1 MVNEKLKDFY
11 DLFEHFV
18 SGEWIFETK
27 KLYEFEARMT
37 PKEREIFHIDPKSF
51 DWKGI
56 TYKYGFGV
64 EHFMYKQDIYDLT
77 QGK

>member
-1 MVNEKLKDFY
+1 
-11 DLFEHFV
+11 V

-27 KLYEFEARMT
+27 KLYEFEARMA
-37 PKEREIFHIDPKSF
+37 PKEREIFQIDAKKF

-64 EHFMYKQDIYDLT
+64 EHFMNKQDIYDLT
-77 QGK
+77 QGIQMTLLRKNKFRPFDRI